1 MYTIALVFLVSILS
15 TCLVVRYRFIHEGIS
30 GDHDV
35 SGIQKF
41 HSSPVPRIGG
51 LCIFLSV
58 LIGICVQWLQNES
71 TDQLMRNSLTAPYL
85 WGLCLL
91 SVIPAVIFWRDPL
104 VMLLFTLLFI
114 VTYIAVYR
122 KLVKFS
128 SQRWMTLHEK
138 KAK

>member
-1 MYTIALVFLVSILS
+1 
-15 TCLVVRYRFIHEGIS
+15 
-30 GDHDV
+30 
-35 SGIQKF
+35 
-41 HSSPVPRIGG
+41 
-51 LCIFLSV
+51 
-58 LIGICVQWLQNES
+58 
-71 TDQLMRNSLTAPYL
+71 
-85 WGLCLL
+85 
-91 SVIPAVIFWRDPL
+91 VIPAVIFWKNPL